1 MASGPSLDFL
11 STSFSLSRVDDA
23 RLTPLQEGTSSA
35 IALPLVDRPANFL
48 RDAFA
53 GAAEKDRLH
62 FAHGTTTLAFVF
74 QGGIIAAVDSRASMG
89 QYVGSGTVKK
99 IIEINPYLLGT
110 MAGGAA
116 DCSFWERDL
125 GRRCRLY
132 QLRNKQR
139 ISVAAASKL
148 LANTVYG
155 YKGMGLSMGTMIM
168 GWDVS
173 GPHLHYVD
181 SEGTRLKGNKFSVGS
196 GSTYAYGVLDAGYSW
211 DMGVEDA
218 IHLARRSIYHA
229 THRDAASGGV
239 INVYHVKEEGWV
251 KISSDDMMIIHEQ
264 VKAEKKAV
272 DDAAEAVEGAAA
284 SGAETVVAV
293 GSAADPT
300 AAQDT
305 GDASAASRG
314 DVPPPASST

>member
-1 MASGPSLDFL
+1 MAALFLASVTVRFLLFL
-11 STSFSLSRVDDA
+11 S
-23 RLTPLQEGTSSA
+23 RLTSHPQ
-35 IALPLVDRPANFL
+35 PANFL

-53 GAAEKDRLH
+53 GASEKDRLH

-211 DMGVEDA
+211 DMGVEEA
-218 IHLARRSIYHA
+218 IFLARRSIYHA

-239 INVYHVKEEGWV
+239 INVYHVKEGGWV

-264 VKAEKKAV
+264 VKAEKKLV
-272 DDAAEAVEGAAA
+272 DDATAAALGTTAEAGDGAAA
-284 SGAETVVAV
+284 
-293 GSAADPT
+293 GSPPDPT
-300 AAQDT
+300 SAQDT

-314 DVPPPASST
+314 VVPPPASAT